1 MTRSQL
7 EHIIRAAGAI
17 AEDTDIVVIGSQAI
31 LATVPLP
38 PAELV
43 KSIEAD
49 VFPLTHPERSDMID
63 GAIGEASTFHD
74 TFGYY
79 AQGVGPETAVLPAS
93 WRTRLRKISGPATHG
108 VTGHC
113 LDPHDLALS
122 KYAAARPKDREFNR
136 VMVQSGYLRRQKL
149 LKLLDEMPLGV
160 DRRAALREQIEG
172 DWKLAGGFAP
182 QA

>member
-31 LATVPLP
+31 LGTVPLP
-38 PAELV
+38 PADLV

-49 VFPLTHPERSDMID
+49 VFPLAHPERSDMID

-93 WRTRLRKISGPATHG
+93 WRARLRKISSPATHG

-122 KYAAARPKDREFNR
+122 KYAAARPKDRDFNR
-136 VMVQSGYLRRQKL
+136 VMIQNGYLRRPAL
-149 LKLLDEMPLGV
+149 LKLLEEMPLGS
-160 DRRAALREQIEG
+160 DRLAAIREQIEV
-172 DWKLAGGFAP
+172 DWKIHKS
-182 QA
+182 

>member
-1 MTRSQL
+1 MKRSQL
-7 EHIIRAAGAI
+7 EHIIRAAGTI
-17 AEDTDIVVIGSQAI
+17 ADDKDIVVIGSQAI

-38 PAELV
+38 PPDLV

-49 VFPLTHPERSDMID
+49 VFPLAHPERSELID

-79 AQGVGPETAVLPAS
+79 AQGVSPETAVLPAS
-93 WRTRLRKISGPATHG
+93 WRARLRKISGPETHG

-122 KYAAARPKDREFNR
+122 KYAAARPKDRDFNR
-136 VMVQSGYLRRQKL
+136 VMIQNGYLKRQTL
-149 LKLLDEMPLGV
+149 LKLLAEMPLATA
-160 DRRAALREQIEG
+160 RRAAIRELIEA
-172 DWKLAGGFAP
+172 DWKLVAP
-182 QA
+182 

>member
-17 AEDTDIVVIGSQAI
+17 AQDTDVVVIGSQAI
-31 LATVPLP
+31 LATVPQP

-93 WRTRLRKISGPATHG
+93 WRQRLRKIAGPGTHG
-108 VTGHC
+108 VTGLC

-122 KYAAARPKDREFNR
+122 KYAAARPKDRDFNR
-136 VMVQSGYLRRQKL
+136 VMIQNGYLKREAL
-149 LKLLDEMPLGV
+149 LELLDELPLGAA
-160 DRRAALREQIEG
+160 RRAAIREQVEA
-172 DWKLAGGFAP
+172 DWALAP
-182 QA
+182 

>member
-17 AEDTDIVVIGSQAI
+17 AQDTDVVVIGSQAI
-31 LATVPLP
+31 LATVREP
-38 PAELV
+38 PADLV

-49 VFPLTHPERSDMID
+49 VFPLAHPERSDLID
-63 GAIGEASTFHD
+63 GAIGEASSFHD

-93 WRTRLRKISGPATHG
+93 WRKRLRRIAGPATQG

-122 KYAAARPKDREFNR
+122 KYAAGRPKDRDFNR
-136 VMVQSGYLRRQKL
+136 VMVQHGYLKRAEL
-149 LKLLDEMPLGV
+149 LELLDEMPLGAA
-160 DRRAALREQIEG
+160 RRAALREQIEA
-172 DWKLAGGFAP
+172 DWALAP
-182 QA
+182 